1 MLKVNFDDYAEK
13 YDDILTSQLEFFD
26 SDNAYFSEYKVLVLK
41 KLLTAEPNTIL
52 DFGCGVGRSTEF
64 LKKHF
69 SSSTIYGCDLSEKS
83 LIQARERVP
92 TALFLTPD
100 QIEKS
105 AMTFDVIFIA
115 CVFHHIP
122 LADRVSVMKSIVDV
136 CSNSGKI
143 IIFEHNPYN
152 PMTRYLVHR
161 CPFDRDAILLTPAE
175 LKKIGLAVGIKNIRH
190 HYTLFF
196 PSQLRWLRIFESYLR
211 FLPLG
216 GQYVVEARL

>member
-1 MLKVNFDDYAEK
+1 
-13 YDDILTSQLEFFD
+13 
-26 SDNAYFSEYKVLVLK
+26 
-41 KLLTAEPNTIL
+41 
-52 DFGCGVGRSTEF
+52 
-64 LKKHF
+64 
-69 SSSTIYGCDLSEKS
+69 
-83 LIQARERVP
+83 
-92 TALFLTPD
+92 
-100 QIEKS
+100 
-105 AMTFDVIFIA
+105 MTFDVIFIA